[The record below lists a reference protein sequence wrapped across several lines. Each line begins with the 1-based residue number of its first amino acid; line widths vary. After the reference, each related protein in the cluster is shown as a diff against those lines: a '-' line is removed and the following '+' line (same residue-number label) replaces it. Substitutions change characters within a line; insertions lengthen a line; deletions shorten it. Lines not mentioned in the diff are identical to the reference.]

1 MLEVSK
7 NGLFCAIYISK
18 RSFYQDRLGT
28 NIGKHSKK
36 NGVFSQGVVA
46 ARDAEVKALTEKLK
60 AFAAE
65 TRKLMDQ
72 VTKLFFFFAMPFV
85 AEMHHFTKTGSG
97 QT

>member
-1 MLEVSK
+1 M
-7 NGLFCAIYISK
+7 
-18 RSFYQDRLGT
+18 
-28 NIGKHSKK
+28 
-36 NGVFSQGVVA
+36 VA

-72 VTKLFFFFAMPFV
+72 VRKLFFFPMPFV
-85 AEMHHFTKTGSG
+85 AEIHHFTKTGSG

>member
-1 MLEVSK
+1 M
-7 NGLFCAIYISK
+7 SK

-28 NIGKHSKK
+28 NIGKHSKT

-72 VTKLFFFFAMPFV
+72 VRKLFFFFDAICC
-85 AEMHHFTKTGSG
+85 
-97 QT
+97 